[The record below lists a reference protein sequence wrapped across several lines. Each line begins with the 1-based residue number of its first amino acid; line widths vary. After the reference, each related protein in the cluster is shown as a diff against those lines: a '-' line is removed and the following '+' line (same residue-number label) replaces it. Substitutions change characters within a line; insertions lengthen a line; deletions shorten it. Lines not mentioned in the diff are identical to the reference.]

1 MRELICFNISSNGS
15 NFWNLGGR
23 GLVMNAVQGSTHAK
37 VRKTTSVILPAK
49 DGPKLDPKL
58 DFKLPNMGPSDTES
72 CLTSPQVR
80 PRVAQHWTHI
90 ATKQA

>member
-15 NFWNLGGR
+15 NFWNFGGR

-37 VRKTTSVILPAK
+37 VRKTTSVTLPAK
-49 DGPKLDPKL
+49 DGPKLD
-58 DFKLPNMGPSDTES
+58 FKLRNMGPSDTES

-80 PRVAQHWTHI
+80 PRVAQHWAHI